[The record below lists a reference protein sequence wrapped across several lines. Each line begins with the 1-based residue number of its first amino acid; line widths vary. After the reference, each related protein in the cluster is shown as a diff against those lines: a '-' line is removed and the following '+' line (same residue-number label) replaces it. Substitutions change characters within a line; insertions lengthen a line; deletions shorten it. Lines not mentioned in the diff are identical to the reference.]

1 MIFKR
6 TTEPSFLYNG
16 LPNVYH
22 GIAKPC
28 EPCTYY
34 LLGALRM
41 CKVVLGMGTL
51 AGHFGRKIPHGMP
64 GMDMAI
70 TPHGETISRVHM
82 TFLAHFY
89 QQLSIL
95 NAVRD
100 SLHYVL
106 ADLQSALYGEVGDH
120 VLATVYT
127 LFQHGHRR
135 AAGGPRPGPLRDSP
149 GASRCQA

>member
-6 TTEPSFLYNG
+6 TTEPSFLLDG

-51 AGHFGRKIPHGMP
+51 AGHFGRKIPHGVP
-64 GMDMAI
+64 AWI
-70 TPHGETISRVHM
+70 WLSRRTAKQYLVC
-82 TFLAHFY
+82 T
-89 QQLSIL
+89 
-95 NAVRD
+95 
-100 SLHYVL
+100 
-106 ADLQSALYGEVGDH
+106 
-120 VLATVYT
+120 
-127 LFQHGHRR
+127 
-135 AAGGPRPGPLRDSP
+135 
-149 GASRCQA
+149 